1 MKIAFDE
8 ISCNSPHLDSALTD
22 GVVVAAVAAV
32 VVVKLALLVDQVFG
46 VDAEEQADRKFL
58 KWIIDVKM
66 TD

>member
-8 ISCNSPHLDSALTD
+8 ISCNSPRLDSALTD
-22 GVVVAAVAAV
+22 GVVVAAVAAA

>member
-8 ISCNSPHLDSALTD
+8 ISCNSPRLVFA
-22 GVVVAAVAAV
+22 VVDVIFFGIAAA